1 MDTPDLDQLI
11 HRLRTDAPGA
21 PSTLTSDVISRLGP
35 ATAQVR
41 TIFFAGLCGCLAGVF
56 LSATITL
63 KVARDSVTAAPPQL
77 TLFSEG
83 IGPFASL

>member
-1 MDTPDLDQLI
+1 MDTPDLDQLL
-11 HRLRTDAPGA
+11 HRLRTDAAGA

-41 TIFFAGLCGCLAGVF
+41 TILFAGLCGCLAGVF
-56 LSATITL
+56 LSAAITL

-77 TLFSEG
+77 PLFSEG
-83 IGPFASL
+83 IGPFVSL

>member
-1 MDTPDLDQLI
+1 MDTPDLNQLF
-11 HRLRTDAPGA
+11 HRLRCNAPDAP
-21 PSTLTSDVISRLGP
+21 PTLTGDVLSRLGP
-35 ATAQVR
+35 STVQVR
-41 TIFFAGLCGCLAGVF
+41 SIFFAGLCGCLAGVF
-56 LSATITL
+56 LAATITL

>member
-1 MDTPDLDQLI
+1 MDTPDLDQLF
-11 HRLRTDAPGA
+11 HRLRCNAPDAP
-21 PSTLTSDVISRLGP
+21 PTLTGDVLSRLGP
-35 ATAQVR
+35 SAAQVR
-41 TIFFAGLCGCLAGVF
+41 SIFFAGLCGCLAGVF

-63 KVARDSVTAAPPQL
+63 KVARDSAPPAPPQL